1 MTNTSTEVQ
10 SPLTQDEKRRE
21 LEQDRKA
28 REQPATYK
36 DFTSAFANEN
46 RGGRYG
52 KSDSTS
58 LIKPLT
64 SGPWS
69 PQPGPGD
76 EPSLGVDIERVER

>member
-1 MTNTSTEVQ
+1 MTSTTTEVQ
-10 SPLTQDEKRRE
+10 SPLSQDEKRRE
-21 LEQDRKA
+21 MENDRKV
-28 REQPATYK
+28 ATFK
-36 DFTSAFANEN
+36 SFTDAFANET

-69 PQPGPGD
+69 PQPGPD
-76 EPSLGVDIERVER
+76 QEPSLGYSIDRVER

>member
-1 MTNTSTEVQ
+1 MTTTTTEVQ

-21 LEQDRKA
+21 LENDRKV
-28 REQPATYK
+28 RTTFK
-36 DFTSAFANEN
+36 SFTDAFVNET

>member
-21 LEQDRKA
+21 MEQDRKA

-36 DFTSAFANEN
+36 DFASAFASEN
-46 RGGRYG
+46 KGGRYG
-52 KSDSTS
+52 KSSASATVQ
-58 LIKPLT
+58 PLT

-76 EPSLGVDIERVER
+76 EPSVGIDIERVER